1 MNNSTNSKRPAE
13 VVAIERS
20 DPRQSWS
27 QYTGS
32 DAQSMSAQRVLRNT
46 YALLSMTMAFSAACA
61 GAAMMLNI
69 PAMNPL
75 IMLVVF
81 FGLLFGINKTINSGI
96 GILLTFALTGF
107 MGLTIGPI
115 VNMFLKTTGG
125 SSIVFMALA
134 GTAVI
139 FFGLSALT
147 LISRKDFSFMGKAL
161 FVGSLVAMIAAIAGI
176 FLKIP
181 ALHLAVSS
189 MFLIISSGYILFQ
202 TSEIIHGGEDNYVR
216 ATITLFMSIYNIFLS
231 LLQLFGFMNSSSSE

>member
-1 MNNSTNSKRPAE
+1 MSSGKRSAE
-13 VVAIERS
+13 VIAIERT
-20 DPRQSWS
+20 DQGQSWS
-27 QYTGS
+27 QNVGI
-32 DAQSMSAQRVLRNT
+32 DVQSMGAQRVLRNT
-46 YALLSMTMAFSAACA
+46 YALLSLTMAFSAACA
-61 GAAMMLNI
+61 GVAMMLNM

-75 IMLVVF
+75 IMLAVF
-81 FGLLFGINKTINSGI
+81 FGLLFGINKTINSGA

-115 VNMFLKTTGG
+115 INMFLKTSGG
-125 SSIVFMALA
+125 SSIVLMAMG

-147 LISRKDFSFMGKAL
+147 LITRKDFSFMGKAL

-189 MFLIISSGYILFQ
+189 LFLIISSGYILFQ

-216 ATITLFMSIYNIFLS
+216 ATISLFMSIYNIFLS
-231 LLQLFGFMNSSSSE
+231 LLQLLSFMGGSRD

>member
-1 MNNSTNSKRPAE
+1 MSNPTTRRTTE
-13 VVAIERS
+13 VISLRGA
-20 DPRQSWS
+20 DQAQSWS
-27 QYTGS
+27 HHAEVGS
-32 DAQSMSAQRVLRNT
+32 RSMSAQRVLRNT
-46 YALLSMTMAFSAACA
+46 YALLSMTLAFSAACA
-61 GAAMMLNI
+61 GVAMMLNL
-69 PAMNPL
+69 PSMNPF
-75 IMLVVF
+75 IMLAVY
-81 FGLLFGINKTINSGI
+81 FGLLFGINKTINSGA

-115 VNMFLKTTGG
+115 INMFLKTSGG
-125 SSIVFMALA
+125 SSIVLMALG

-147 LISRKDFSFMGKAL
+147 LITRKDFSFMGKTL
-161 FVGSLVAMIAAIAGI
+161 FVGSLVAIIAAVAGI

-189 MFLIISSGYILFQ
+189 LFLIISSGYILYQ

-231 LLQLFGFMNSSSSE
+231 LLQLLGFMNSSSE